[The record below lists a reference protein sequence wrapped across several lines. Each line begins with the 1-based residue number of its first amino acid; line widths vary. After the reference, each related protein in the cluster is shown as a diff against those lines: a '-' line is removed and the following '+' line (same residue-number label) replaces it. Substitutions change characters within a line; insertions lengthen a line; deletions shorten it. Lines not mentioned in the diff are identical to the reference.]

1 VVIVSKDTVLATQ
14 AMVLALANRIHALEQ
29 ALKEAGIQIPSVEKA
44 TIPEGQSRI
53 DDYTGC

>member
-1 VVIVSKDTVLATQ
+1 MSKDTVLATQ

-29 ALKEAGIQIPSVEKA
+29 ALKEANIPLTPVKKNV
-44 TIPEGQSRI
+44 IPDGQSRI

>member
-1 VVIVSKDTVLATQ
+1 VSKDTVLATQ